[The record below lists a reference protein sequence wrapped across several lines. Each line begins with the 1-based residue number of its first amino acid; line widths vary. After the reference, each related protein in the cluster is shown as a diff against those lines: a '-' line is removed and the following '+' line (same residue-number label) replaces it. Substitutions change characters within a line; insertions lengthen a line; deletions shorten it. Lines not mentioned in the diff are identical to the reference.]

1 MSETRTLI
9 FLLLSIV
16 GLVIFSLS
24 LYQRIG
30 QLFIL
35 GSTFLIVGLLSGVLN
50 EIILLNSG
58 YKT

>member
-50 EIILLNSG
+50 EIILLNRG